1 MVRVRDAHF
10 FRKVPKDVTEATK
23 LGGILSVIA
32 VLTIGWLVREEYTL
46 FRKVKLTT
54 ELHLDQSSMPV
65 PLGPEHAGDIRI
77 NFNLTMHRLPCLY
90 AHMQV
95 ADHVGSHKMGGT
107 RNVHKVRIDR
117 NGNSLG
123 IFHPHRY
130 QDKAEGDS
138 MAEHVFP
145 WHKQMHTQ
153 GDAEHVAAAK
163 AKHLSKDQAKVLKA
177 VEKDMKHS
185 TGQHKAAAGGGPTG
199 RRLLF
204 FAAAAA
210 AASAAV
216 EEPPPAVVPAPAAA
230 IPAAVPAA
238 NAAAVP
244 AADTSESCG
253 AWAAQGECGKNPKF
267 MLTTC
272 ATSCSKLLAAGAP
285 AVMPAAAA
293 AATPQPAA
301 ATAAAAT
308 AVATETPPSDD
319 GAVYVPGPF
328 NAEPLDLT
336 EAEFEEMVHA
346 KPLVFI
352 NYYAPWCYWSNKLA
366 PDWMAVMKRLHQRA
380 YSQSVVFARIDCTT
394 EKGRVLCQKQA
405 VHAFPSVR
413 IHPLPLT
420 PPLTPTPT
428 LTPTLTLI
436 PHPTPTPN
444 QVRIYRGSI
453 HAYEPYEFGREENL
467 LWLHLVK
474 LAAEVAISTLDPRP

>member
-1 MVRVRDAHF
+1 M
-10 FRKVPKDVTEATK
+10 
-23 LGGILSVIA
+23 
-32 VLTIGWLVREEYTL
+32 
-46 FRKVKLTT
+46 
-54 ELHLDQSSMPV
+54 
-65 PLGPEHAGDIRI
+65 
-77 NFNLTMHRLPCLY
+77 
-90 AHMQV
+90 
-95 ADHVGSHKMGGT
+95 
-107 RNVHKVRIDR
+107 
-117 NGNSLG
+117 
-123 IFHPHRY
+123 
-130 QDKAEGDS
+130 
-138 MAEHVFP
+138 
-145 WHKQMHTQ
+145 
-153 GDAEHVAAAK
+153 
-163 AKHLSKDQAKVLKA
+163 
-177 VEKDMKHS
+177 
-185 TGQHKAAAGGGPTG
+185 
-199 RRLLF
+199 
-204 FAAAAA
+204 
-210 AASAAV
+210 
-216 EEPPPAVVPAPAAA
+216 
-230 IPAAVPAA
+230 
-238 NAAAVP
+238 
-244 AADTSESCG
+244 
-253 AWAAQGECGKNPKF
+253 
-267 MLTTC
+267 
-272 ATSCSKLLAAGAP
+272 
-285 AVMPAAAA
+285 MPAAAA

>member
-1 MVRVRDAHF
+1 VSRLLLVMVRVRDAHF

-32 VLTIGWLVREEYTL
+32 VLTIGWLVREEYAL

-153 GDAEHVAAAK
+153 GDAEHRDAAK
-163 AKHLSKDQAKVLKA
+163 AKHLSRDQAKVLKA

-185 TGQHKAAAGGGPTG
+185 TGGTAQHKAATTG
-199 RRLLF
+199 RRLL
-204 FAAAAA
+204 
-210 AASAAV
+210 SV
-216 EEPPPAVVPAPAAA
+216 EEPPAATAVAPAAA
-230 IPAAVPAA
+230 IPAA
-238 NAAAVP
+238 NAAAP

-253 AWAAQGECGKNPKF
+253 SWAEKGECENNAKY
-267 MLTTC
+267 MLAAC
-272 ATSCSKLLAAGAP
+272 ATSCSKRLGAGAP
-285 AVMPAAAA
+285 AAVPAATATA

-301 ATAAAAT
+301 TAAAAAAT
-308 AVATETPPSDD
+308 PATPAAAVETPPSDD
-319 GAVYVPGPF
+319 GAVYVPGAF

-336 EAEFEEMVHA
+336 EAEFEDMVH
-346 KPLVFI
+346 KNPLVFI

-394 EKGRVLCQKQA
+394 EKGRALCQKQA

-413 IHPLPLT
+413 I
-420 PPLTPTPT
+420 
-428 LTPTLTLI
+428 
-436 PHPTPTPN
+436 
-444 QVRIYRGSI
+444 YR
-453 HAYEPYEFGREENL
+453 
-467 LWLHLVK
+467 
-474 LAAEVAISTLDPRP
+474 

>member
-1 MVRVRDAHF
+1 MSRLLLVMVRVRDAHF

-32 VLTIGWLVREEYTL
+32 VLTIGWLVREEYAL

-153 GDAEHVAAAK
+153 GDAEHRDAAK
-163 AKHLSKDQAKVLKA
+163 AKHLSRDQAKVLKA

-185 TGQHKAAAGGGPTG
+185 TGGTAQHKAATTG
-199 RRLLF
+199 RRLL
-204 FAAAAA
+204 
-210 AASAAV
+210 SV
-216 EEPPPAVVPAPAAA
+216 EEPPAATAVAPAAA
-230 IPAAVPAA
+230 IPAA
-238 NAAAVP
+238 NAAAP

-253 AWAAQGECGKNPKF
+253 SWAEKGECENNAKY
-267 MLTTC
+267 MLAAC
-272 ATSCSKLLAAGAP
+272 ATSCSKRLGAGAP
-285 AVMPAAAA
+285 AAVPAATATA

-301 ATAAAAT
+301 AAAAAAAT
-308 AVATETPPSDD
+308 PATPAAAVETPPSDD
-319 GAVYVPGPF
+319 GAVYVPGAF

-336 EAEFEEMVHA
+336 EAEFEDMVH
-346 KPLVFI
+346 KNPLVFI

-394 EKGRVLCQKQA
+394 EKGRALCQKQA

-413 IHPLPLT
+413 I
-420 PPLTPTPT
+420 
-428 LTPTLTLI
+428 
-436 PHPTPTPN
+436 
-444 QVRIYRGSI
+444 YR
-453 HAYEPYEFGREENL
+453 
-467 LWLHLVK
+467 
-474 LAAEVAISTLDPRP
+474 